1 MLNLLAFLLMS
12 FTTQNSSQILVIT
25 AYAEGNYSFPQAAF
39 HPTAERGGGNYDLLY
54 QNLIRKYEDD
64 LEY

>member
-1 MLNLLAFLLMS
+1 MLVEFSLTCIFQHVGKIDRS
-12 FTTQNSSQILVIT
+12 GVPKTEVV
-25 AYAEGNYSFPQAAF
+25 
-39 HPTAERGGGNYDLLY
+39 GGTYDLLY